1 MPTASISPTDIART
15 ASLAS
20 RTLKAVSGA
29 DRNAALTAVH
39 AALEKSKNAILEANQ
54 KDMEAAQ
61 KLVDAGEM
69 RQSLA
74 KRLFL
79 SQSKWDGMLEGIL
92 DVRDL
97 EDPGMIYTS
106 YFSMVVTCD

>member
-1 MPTASISPTDIART
+1 MSTASLSPVDIART

-29 DRNAALTAVH
+29 DRNAALTVVH
-39 AALEKSKNAILEANQ
+39 AALEKSKDEILSANQ

-61 KLVDAGEM
+61 KLVDAGKM

-74 KRLFL
+74 KRLLL
-79 SQSKWDGMLEGIL
+79 SQNKWDGMLEGIL

-97 EDPGMIYTS
+97 EDPGIIHT
-106 YFSMVVTCD
+106 FSV